1 MIEMTHHFHHVSF
14 ILVYLHTDAF
24 WSIQKQIVENDME
37 RKYPE
42 EYSTVDKV
50 GIGKTFSEDILSRV
64 ELIAS

>member
-1 MIEMTHHFHHVSF
+1 
-14 ILVYLHTDAF
+14 
-24 WSIQKQIVENDME
+24 ME

-50 GIGKTFSEDILSRV
+50 GIGKTFSEDILSRL